1 MKLRTP
7 SLVLA
12 AAVLLAAS
20 AASAAIP
27 SMQSSGTQARAPAM
41 SQSDNGS
48 QRVTFFNKQ
57 GHVQNAPTPYAQI
70 WGDAALGG

>member
-1 MKLRTP
+1 MKSRTP

-20 AASAAIP
+20 AASAAVP
-27 SMQSSGTQARAPAM
+27 NMQSSGTQTRAPAM
-41 SQSDNGS
+41 TQSDNGN

-57 GHVQNAPTPYAQI
+57 GDVQNAPTHYAQI

>member
-1 MKLRTP
+1 MKPRTP

-20 AASAAIP
+20 AASAAVP
-27 SMQSSGTQARAPAM
+27 SMQSSGMQTRTLTQ
-41 SQSDNGS
+41 SGNDN
-48 QRVTFFNKQ
+48 QRVTFFNKR
-57 GHVQNAPTPYAQI
+57 GNAQNAPTPYAQI